1 MDERGQHVCG
11 DGDAGRLD
19 TVLARTRTELS
30 RARWQEEIKADRVTV
45 NGLPGRCKMRVGPGD
60 VIDWTRP
67 PPTPVE
73 TAPEDIPL
81 DVLFEDADLIVIN
94 KPPGLVVHPAPGH
107 PGGTLV
113 NALLHHCPDLPGIG
127 GEQRPG
133 IVHRLDRDTSGVMVV
148 AKNDGALHALAHQFK
163 DRTTK
168 KEYLALVWGTPRAA
182 TGTIH
187 TRIGRSDRDRKKM
200 AAFPV
205 DAGDDDAHGKE
216 AVSHYTVVESIGP
229 VSLLRVRIE
238 TGRTHQIRVH
248 LAHIRHPVVGDTV
261 YGRARDEV
269 PAPRQMLHAER
280 LTLTHPRTREAMTFT
295 APPPADF
302 AAVIAALKAGAR
314 AGGG

>member
-1 MDERGQHVCG
+1 MDISGQHVCG
-11 DGDAGRLD
+11 EGEAGRLD
-19 TVLARTRTELS
+19 TVLTRARTELS
-30 RARWQEEIKADRVTV
+30 RARWQQEIKADRVTV

-60 VIDWTRP
+60 VIDWSRP

-81 DVLFEDADLIVIN
+81 EILFEDRDLIALN

-163 DRTTK
+163 DRTTR
-168 KEYLALVWGTPRAA
+168 KEYLALAWGTPRPAS
-182 TGTIH
+182 GTIH
-187 TRIGRSDRDRKKM
+187 THIGRSDRDRKKM
-200 AAFPV
+200 AAF
-205 DAGDDDAHGKE
+205 AGTPAGGEPRGKE
-216 AVSHYTVVESIGP
+216 AVTHFTVVEALGP
-229 VSLLRVRIE
+229 ASLLRLRIE

-261 YGRARDEV
+261 YGRARAEL

-280 LTLTHPRTREAMTFT
+280 LTLTHPRTREAMTFV
-295 APPPADF
+295 APLPADF
-302 AAVIAALKAGAR
+302 TALINRLKSQI
-314 AGGG
+314 